1 MFSVAKQHFVTVN
14 LVRFMVFHFHS
25 HLLISRLND
34 LICVVLNFFLFI
46 LVISTLN
53 NFKINFVQV
62 FVLFL
67 SRKCHIIVYLTRTTS
82 VCNFIYFKNLTTY
95 LDHHSLLM
103 YFPYGFKVAIF
114 LMVIKKCLALI
125 NSVQEINS
133 VRWQNQM

>member
-14 LVRFMVFHFHS
+14 LVRFMVIHFHS
-25 HLLISRLND
+25 HLLIWKLNY

-67 SRKCHIIVYLTRTTS
+67 SRKRHIIVYLTRTTS
-82 VCNFIYFKNLTTY
+82 VCNFINFKNLTTY
-95 LDHHSLLM
+95 FDHHSLLM
-103 YFPYGFKVAIF
+103 YFPHGFKVAIF

-133 VRWQNQM
+133 VRRQNQM